1 MNQRTL
7 RYGPRRG
14 GSGPAGPRVYSVSQ
28 VVRGANRCLEQ
39 NFPGLHV
46 EGEVTNLRI
55 VGSGHAYFTLKD
67 DHASLPVAMW
77 RSTLQRLRFRLRD
90 GQKLHVVGRLGIYPA
105 QGKFQMYAD
114 RAEEAGLGHLMRQFE
129 ELKAKLRTEGLF
141 APERKRELPLWP
153 RRIGVVTSATGAAIH
168 DVLKVTRRR
177 CPSRILLSP
186 ALVQGDA
193 APASL
198 RQAFVRLQQYPEI
211 DVIIIGRGGGAAEDL
226 WAFNDEQLARLIA
239 ECPIP
244 VVSAVG
250 HEVDVTICDLVA
262 DVRAATPSHA
272 AELVAP
278 DLAGWVEHL
287 RESKRRLALATRRIV
302 LDERSRFD
310 LTGHRLA
317 AAGRH
322 LHTGPGRRLLALKE
336 RLYAQHPRRKL
347 AGDRKRLGEL
357 QARLQARHPRQLLAA
372 AQKQLTELHNRLNDH
387 HPRHRVAEARARL
400 HEHQAA
406 LQHLGQNLTLTS
418 RQRLGQAVSALDA
431 LSPLAVLE
439 RGYALTT
446 AKDGR
451 AVRDAGEVR
460 RGDTVEVRL
469 HRGKLRAQVTEVV
482 LAKPES

>member
-1 MNQRTL
+1 
-7 RYGPRRG
+7 
-14 GSGPAGPRVYSVSQ
+14 VSQ

-46 EGEVTNLRI
+46 EGEVTNLRV

-90 GQKLHVVGRLGIYPA
+90 GQKIHVVGRLGVYPA

-114 RAEEAGLGHLMRQFE
+114 RAEEAGLGHLMQQFE
-129 ELKAKLRTEGLF
+129 RLKAKLQGEGLF
-141 APERKRELPLWP
+141 DPERKRPLPAWP

-186 ALVQGDA
+186 ALVQGEA

-198 RQAFVRLQQYPEI
+198 LEAFLRLQQQPDI
-211 DVIIIGRGGGAAEDL
+211 DVIILGRGGGAAEDL
-226 WAFNDEQLARLIA
+226 WAFNDETLARA
-239 ECPIP
+239 VAACPVP

-278 DLAGWVEHL
+278 DRAALCEQLGDVT
-287 RESKRRLALATRRIV
+287 RRLRLATRRIV
-302 LDERSRFD
+302 LDERGRCE
-310 LTGHRLA
+310 LGRHRLA
-317 AAGRH
+317 GV
-322 LHTGPGRRLLALKE
+322 GRRLVAIPRRRQVELKE
-336 RLYAQHPRRKL
+336 RLYAQHPQRKL
-347 AGDRKRLGEL
+347 ADDRRNLAHLHQRLL
-357 QARLQARHPRQLLAA
+357 AQHPRFALADA
-372 AQKQLTELHNRLNDH
+372 RAQVADLKLRLDAQ
-387 HPRHRVAEARARL
+387 HPRHRLATAQTLLRK
-400 HEHQAA
+400 HQAS
-406 LQHLGQNLTLTS
+406 LQRLGTHLTDS
-418 RQRLGQAVSALDA
+418 ARQRLARAAGALDA

-439 RGYALTT
+439 RGYAVATT
-446 AKDGR
+446 ADGQPLRR
-451 AVRDAGEVR
+451 A
-460 RGDTVEVRL
+460 
-469 HRGKLRAQVTEVV
+469 AQVSPGDRLRVRVQHGVVQTTVTATE
-482 LAKPES
+482 PD